1 MKAPDKIGF
10 WPTTSLVVGNMIGS
24 GVFLLP
30 VALAYY
36 GLNSVFGWL
45 FSAFGAIL
53 LSIIFGYLSK
63 HLKNS
68 EGGPYAFHR
77 IWTREVSRVFSCLG
91 ILDFNLVYKRCY
103 CSSFGKLPECNISN
117 CWC

>member
-36 GLNSVFGWL
+36 GLNSVFGWI

-53 LSIIFGYLSK
+53 LSIIFGY
-63 HLKNS
+63 
-68 EGGPYAFHR
+68 
-77 IWTREVSRVFSCLG
+77 
-91 ILDFNLVYKRCY
+91 
-103 CSSFGKLPECNISN
+103 
-117 CWC
+117 